1 MGKFRFN
8 LALIFF
14 IFLLPSVSS
23 EIEIDLEA
31 SEIYYMAPSIAFI
44 DAGTNV
50 TFNAIGIENTTS
62 ILWDFGRNI
71 SGPDTRYSNLTV
83 IEHTVHASG
92 RYNVTLTANYE
103 NGDSIV
109 KELVLIVFYVSNEIE
124 IKLEASEIDYGAP
137 GNAFIDAEENVT
149 FNVTGAEDAVSVL
162 WDFGRDISGPNTRYS
177 NLTTVS
183 HIVHAEGRYDII
195 FTALY
200 GDGNY
205 EIRESTLFVNYEGD
219 EQVSIVNN
227 EALFFAIA
235 GSEITMSLVLG
246 YWTQQIRKEKVY
258 L

>member
-31 SEIYYMAPSIAFI
+31 SEI
-44 DAGTNV
+44 N
-50 TFNAIGIENTTS
+50 
-62 ILWDFGRNI
+62 
-71 SGPDTRYSNLTV
+71 
-83 IEHTVHASG
+83 
-92 RYNVTLTANYE
+92 
-103 NGDSIV
+103 
-109 KELVLIVFYVSNEIE
+109 
-124 IKLEASEIDYGAP
+124 YGAP
-137 GNAFIDAEENVT
+137 GNAFIDAGTNVT
-149 FNVTGAEDAVSVL
+149 LNATGTESAESIL

-183 HIVHAEGRYDII
+183 HIVYAEGRYDIN
-195 FTALY
+195 FTAFY
-200 GDGNY
+200 EDNTY
-205 EIRESTLFVNYEGD
+205 EIRVYTLFVNYEEG

-235 GSEITMSLVLG
+235 GTEIIMSLVLG